1 MDPQGLQT
9 ITSALAPVVM
19 ISAAGLL
26 FMGMQTKN
34 LHLGDRI
41 RTLTTEYRLL
51 PAGPAHEP
59 RRRQLADQLALFE
72 RRLRLSQHALESIYL
87 AIVCFV
93 VTSLLLLGAA
103 TSAVLVPRATLAIF
117 VVGVALLLT
126 ALSFEFL
133 EMRLGLRTIASET
146 NDIGKR

>member
-41 RTLTTEYRLL
+41 RMLTTEYRAL
-51 PAGPAHEP
+51 PSDPAHEP
-59 RRRQLADQLALFE
+59 RRRQLGDQLGLFE

-103 TSAVLVPRATLAIF
+103 TSALFAPRVTLAIF

-126 ALSFEFL
+126 SLAFEFA

-146 NDIGKR
+146 SDVGRR